1 MVAYRFMNMPV
12 VHRRRPD
19 GTLLPGQPAL
29 NPGGR
34 TRAVE
39 ELKARYLLRLPEFFE
54 GLIKLTKSKNEAT
67 QLAAIKELLDRL
79 LGRPNVYVDAVH
91 TKMDVG
97 AMYLQ
102 ALQRANGA
110 TSNSNSSMTTSDRLA
125 LGRKRRGT
133 KPDLATLFAT
143 PTSPHMAAP
152 IVRSRAKRSGLS
164 TVMVRTPLFTS
175 IPGP

>member
-1 MVAYRFMNMPV
+1 MNMPV

-39 ELKARYLLRLPEFFE
+39 ELKARYLPRLPELFDN
-54 GLIKLTKSKNEAT
+54 LIKLTKSKNEAT

-91 TKMDVG
+91 AKVDVG
-97 AMYLQ
+97 AMYLA
-102 ALQRANGA
+102 ALKRANGVIDGG
-110 TSNSNSSMTTSDRLA
+110 NSGIGAAGD
-125 LGRKRRGT
+125 
-133 KPDLATLFAT
+133 
-143 PTSPHMAAP
+143 PTE
-152 IVRSRAKRSGLS
+152 
-164 TVMVRTPLFTS
+164 TQ
-175 IPGP
+175 